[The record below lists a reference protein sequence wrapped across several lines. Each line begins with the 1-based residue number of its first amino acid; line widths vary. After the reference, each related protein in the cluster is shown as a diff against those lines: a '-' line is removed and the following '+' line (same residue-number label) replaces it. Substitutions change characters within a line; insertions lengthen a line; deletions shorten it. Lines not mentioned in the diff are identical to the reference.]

1 MGFRVNLIWS
11 SPKRSLDCALAD
23 QPQKL
28 HAAGAGRGNGQR
40 PPMCI
45 SYQEPGG
52 SNQGQQEES
61 YRIRTR
67 IDPLL
72 QAIDMPRCRVG
83 RPVWEDEG
91 GLPHPQLSQ
100 AQQFEQLSVVA
111 AELYCRLVFMIR
123 GDIYE
128 APRCMWLQTAGE
140 GGAAWN

>member
-1 MGFRVNLIWS
+1 MLTQRTPSTTQECPV
-11 SPKRSLDCALAD
+11 D
-23 QPQKL
+23 QPRRL

-40 PPMCI
+40 PPICI
-45 SYQEPGG
+45 SYPQPGG
-52 SNQGQQEES
+52 SNQGPQEES

-67 IDPLL
+67 IDHLL

-91 GLPHPQLSQ
+91 GLPQPQLFQ
-100 AQQFEQLSVVA
+100 AQL
-111 AELYCRLVFMIR
+111 CGRLIFMTR

-140 GGAAWN
+140 GGAAWK

>member
-1 MGFRVNLIWS
+1 MLTQPIPS
-11 SPKRSLDCALAD
+11 TTQECLAD

-67 IDPLL
+67 IDHLL

-83 RPVWEDEG
+83 CPVWEDEG
-91 GLPHPQLSQ
+91 CLPQPRLSQ
-100 AQQFEQLSVVA
+100 AQQLEQPSFVVA
-111 AELYCRLVFMIR
+111 ELCGRLIFTTQ

-128 APRCMWLQTAGE
+128 APRCMWLQTAVE